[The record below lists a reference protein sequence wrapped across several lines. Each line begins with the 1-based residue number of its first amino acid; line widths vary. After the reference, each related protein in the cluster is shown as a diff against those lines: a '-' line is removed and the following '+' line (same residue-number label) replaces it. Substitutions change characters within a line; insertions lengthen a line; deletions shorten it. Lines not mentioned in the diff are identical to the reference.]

1 MFTGLIETVGKVS
14 AVSGT
19 SPKRITIASS
29 YDSEDVAIGAS
40 IAIDGCC
47 LTVVEKGTKGL
58 IFEAATETL
67 KRTTI
72 GSLKEG
78 SRVNLERSLKLGDR
92 LDGHLVLGHVDGLG
106 RVTARQQE
114 GSAWYLA
121 IEAPEELAPL
131 IAARGSVT
139 VAGVSLTVT
148 DVAGRVFRVGLIP
161 HTWQVT
167 TLADYAEGAPIN
179 LEADVMARYVQRLLD
194 QRR

>member
-1 MFTGLIETVGKVS
+1 MFTGLVEAVGTVTQ
-14 AVSGT
+14 ATGT
-19 SPKRITIASS
+19 SPRRITIRSS
-29 YDSEDVAIGAS
+29 YDQELVEIGAS

-47 LTVVEKGTKGL
+47 LTVVEKGSGGL
-58 IFEAATETL
+58 TFEAATETL

-106 RVTARQQE
+106 TVRERKQVD
-114 GSAWYLA
+114 SAWYVS
-121 IEAPEELAPL
+121 IEAPADLAPL
-131 IAARGSVT
+131 IATRGSVT
-139 VAGVSLTVT
+139 IAGVSLTV
-148 DVAGRVFRVGLIP
+148 VEASGAMFQVGLIP

-167 TLADYAEGAPIN
+167 TLADYAVGASIN

-194 QRR
+194 MRR